1 MSVPPLLRVNYK
13 FYPLGKKR
21 SKCRRIPPFRKRQM
35 FSRDQRYRHSYPLRN
50 DFKNPLPLP
59 RISLT
64 LNRGGADIKWNGPIQ
79 DGGSSFG
86 ARQHAAACPEC
97 SPTFDHPFSKNV
109 TNRPSGSGGSQ
120 GLRRFTRGPNS
131 SGTF

>member
-1 MSVPPLLRVNYK
+1 MPSNRSTRVIVYLNSLAFEQLNNVDSRFHAPVQIGPFHLMSVPPLLRVNYK

-64 LNRGGADIKWNGPIQ
+64 LNRGGADIKWNGPL
-79 DGGSSFG
+79 
-86 ARQHAAACPEC
+86 
-97 SPTFDHPFSKNV
+97 
-109 TNRPSGSGGSQ
+109 
-120 GLRRFTRGPNS
+120 LRIANYRS
-131 SGTF
+131 EI

>member
-1 MSVPPLLRVNYK
+1 MKHLGHMVTGTYTRIALARTHACNAYEFLSSVHCKPQCKSSNGPFHLMSVPPLLRVNYK

-64 LNRGGADIKWNGPIQ
+64 LNRGGADIKWNGPMASWCL
-79 DGGSSFG
+79 D
-86 ARQHAAACPEC
+86 
-97 SPTFDHPFSKNV
+97 TV
-109 TNRPSGSGGSQ
+109 
-120 GLRRFTRGPNS
+120 
-131 SGTF
+131 